1 MCFSARTL
9 IGYPTHKQRQTAHT
23 GAKRA
28 TRPYIYAYIYI
39 SYIWQILQYTKMHN
53 YNKHLINFLCN
64 VFQTTN
70 NTAQDTPFQLL
81 ITFFK
86 GFQIFGRFCVV

>member
-9 IGYPTHKQRQTAHT
+9 IGYPTHKQRQTAHA

-39 SYIWQILQYTKMHN
+39 YIYHIYDIYIYILYIIYTIHI
-53 YNKHLINFLCN
+53 YI
-64 VFQTTN
+64 
-70 NTAQDTPFQLL
+70 
-81 ITFFK
+81 
-86 GFQIFGRFCVV
+86 